1 MIVKITYSEN
11 TNVSEVSISDLPKYV
26 IIALNDRGLS
36 LPSYSYSNSYYIN
49 TETVNYTGDL
59 NFIQKE
65 IERAQQFKLKKRS
78 NTINKILN
86 G

>member
-1 MIVKITYSEN
+1 MIVKITYSEK
-11 TNVSEVSISDLPKYV
+11 THISEVSVSDLSNY
-26 IIALNDRGLS
+26 IIRDLNDRGLS
-36 LPSYSYSNSYYIN
+36 IPSYSYSNSYYIN